1 MGGRGGERLPEAERH
16 PIQGN
21 VPKAR
26 ILQELV
32 GVLLEDPPVPPNAT
46 CAAPPVPV
54 PLADA
59 AGGDLHFCSGRGT
72 GLKSPARKT
81 PRKIGHMVMFG
92 FEPDTLEVLLREE
105 MDVVDYIFI
114 VEAQLTHQ
122 KEVRKPLMWEALK
135 HSERFASF
143 VDPDK
148 VVHIVVDE
156 AASAE
161 AQKDQKTFKMEKVQ
175 TRLGVERIREWV
187 KNTQGLGPDDVFI
200 SGDADEVLSRESLN
214 LLRWC
219 DFQEQVIAG
228 SLWMPMGAL
237 NRAFRTDWP
246 VMGLPRTFA
255 MPTIYEWR
263 VVYAGIEDGARHFT
277 RQTGAQGRTWKY
289 YLLGGLHMTGIS
301 FLPHALIK
309 ELTASS
315 YKGRQEHLDQL
326 AGGEVRDLDK
336 AQIELYNLGG
346 QFKHWK
352 PRTVALNRVQAQERA
367 AVGYVPWFL
376 RCNPARFPYWFGNP
390 DPRNKLLLQALQR
403 LQELP
408 VVAPRPTEAPPPGPE
423 AAAGTASAPA
433 PSSGAAKRQAD
444 KADQVEKP
452 DAKARV
458 AVAAAQKR
466 EGVRPGGTGKG
477 TGKGELRGGPA
488 SAVSPPPAAA
498 AGQGV
503 LLGVGLASPPPAG
516 KVLSPSAGA
525 APPTT
530 KENLVEKGA
539 QTTAQPGGA
548 GVGANANTSLGALPS
563 ADPPPAAAAA
573 AKEPPTRAA

>member
-1 MGGRGGERLPEAERH
+1 
-16 PIQGN
+16 
-21 VPKAR
+21 
-26 ILQELV
+26 
-32 GVLLEDPPVPPNAT
+32 
-46 CAAPPVPV
+46 
-54 PLADA
+54 
-59 AGGDLHFCSGRGT
+59 
-72 GLKSPARKT
+72 
-81 PRKIGHMVMFG
+81 MVMFG

-122 KEVRKPLMWEALK
+122 KEVHKPLMWEALK

-423 AAAGTASAPA
+423 AAAGTAAAPA

>member
-1 MGGRGGERLPEAERH
+1 
-16 PIQGN
+16 
-21 VPKAR
+21 
-26 ILQELV
+26 
-32 GVLLEDPPVPPNAT
+32 
-46 CAAPPVPV
+46 
-54 PLADA
+54 
-59 AGGDLHFCSGRGT
+59 
-72 GLKSPARKT
+72 
-81 PRKIGHMVMFG
+81 
-92 FEPDTLEVLLREE
+92 
-105 MDVVDYIFI
+105 
-114 VEAQLTHQ
+114 
-122 KEVRKPLMWEALK
+122 
-135 HSERFASF
+135 
-143 VDPDK
+143 
-148 VVHIVVDE
+148 
-156 AASAE
+156 
-161 AQKDQKTFKMEKVQ
+161 
-175 TRLGVERIREWV
+175 
-187 KNTQGLGPDDVFI
+187 
-200 SGDADEVLSRESLN
+200 
-214 LLRWC
+214 
-219 DFQEQVIAG
+219 
-228 SLWMPMGAL
+228 
-237 NRAFRTDWP
+237 
-246 VMGLPRTFA
+246 
-255 MPTIYEWR
+255 MPTIYECR

-289 YLLGGLHMTGIS
+289 HLLGGLHMTGIS

-346 QFKHWK
+346 HFKHWK

-390 DPRNKLLLQALQR
+390 DPRHKLRLQALQR

-408 VVAPRPTEAPPPGPE
+408 VVAPQPTE
-423 AAAGTASAPA
+423 AAAGTAAAPA

-488 SAVSPPPAAA
+488 SVVSPPPAAA
-498 AGQGV
+498 AGQRV

-525 APPTT
+525 APPTA

-548 GVGANANTSLGALPS
+548 GIGVNANTSLGALPS
-563 ADPPPAAAAA
+563 ADPPPAAAAV
-573 AKEPPTRAA
+573 AKEPPARAA